1 MTSVQ
6 PHSILGSLRS
16 VTPQRT
22 LSFDE
27 ALRVAELQACKLAEL
42 LDTGDGIRDYH
53 LAGLPRIEVVYED
66 LAVSGM
72 SHWNGQSWIIAI
84 ASRDSLAR
92 QRFTLLHEFK
102 HIVDHGGSRWLYA
115 GDATHTP
122 AEQAEAAADYFAG
135 CALISKR
142 QLKSA
147 WGRRIQRVSDLA
159 ALFSVSEHAI
169 RVRLAQ
175 TGLSVASD
183 RPPTARC
190 ARPVA
195 TPANQPQHFRI
206 RRPAYGRRTYA

>member
-1 MTSVQ
+1 MITTH
-6 PHSILGSLRS
+6 HSILGSLRS
-16 VTPQRT
+16 VTPQRV
-22 LSFDE
+22 LNFDE
-27 ALRVAELQACKLAEL
+27 ALRVAELQASKLTDV
-42 LDTGDGIRDYH
+42 LDAGDGIRDYH
-53 LAGLPRIEVVYED
+53 LAGLPRIKVVYED

-72 SHWNGQSWIIAI
+72 SHWNGEAWIIAI

-102 HIVDHGGSRWLYA
+102 HVIDHGRSHWLYV
-115 GDATHTP
+115 GDAAHTP

-169 RVRLAQ
+169 RVRLSQ
-175 TGLSVASD
+175 TGLSVTAD
-183 RPPTARC
+183 RQPTARC
-190 ARPVA
+190 ARPVP
-195 TPANQPQHFRI
+195 TSANQPQHFRI
-206 RRPAYGRRTYA
+206 RRPAYARRTFA